1 MTETVVNFVLCGFFL
16 GFFLDEFEHSQLN
29 IQSCLTCIS
38 ASTVEFS
45 FKFYELGSGT
55 N

>member
-16 GFFLDEFEHSQLN
+16 IEHSQLN
-29 IQSCLTCIS
+29 IQSCPIS
-38 ASTVEFS
+38 ASTVEFI
-45 FKFYELGSGT
+45 FKYYELDSGT